1 MPDIFINIGEFQY
14 NKNSSKA
21 AAKYAE
27 AAKTAMRKGILKAV
41 KNAAGFTT
49 EKTAKT
55 TSGYTIILRV
65 SEIIPG
71 TNTVTC
77 KLTGEL
83 VTWPGAPKPEMI
95 STSLTGNGKAIADTS
110 DAAVAD
116 TIESIAESMVK
127 DRILPVLR
135 KRG

>member
-1 MPDIFINIGEFQY
+1 
-14 NKNSSKA
+14 
-21 AAKYAE
+21 
-27 AAKTAMRKGILKAV
+27 
-41 KNAAGFTT
+41 
-49 EKTAKT
+49 
-55 TSGYTIILRV
+55 
-65 SEIIPG
+65 
-71 TNTVTC
+71 
-77 KLTGEL
+77 
-83 VTWPGAPKPEMI
+83 MI